1 VKSGS
6 GAGRAVVEKDY
17 KPWLHSPQNAGVGK
31 KKTKQLT
38 RQQKVRQQRG
48 MEKADM
54 TEAKLE
60 KKVEDSKSRA
70 RRVQARRA
78 DWEDLNGDLGVIVPD
93 AVVDTQKSNVKTKTI
108 SDRPEVELDSN
119 MHELPVAAD
128 AEAEQ
133 VLSPGQEATTKVA
146 ELSISGTAA
155 AIASNA
161 ADEVDEIS

>member
-1 VKSGS
+1 
-6 GAGRAVVEKDY
+6 
-17 KPWLHSPQNAGVGK
+17 VGK

-78 DWEDLNGDLGVIVPD
+78 DWEDLNENLGVIVPD

-108 SDRPEVELDSN
+108 SDQPKVELDSN
-119 MHELPVAAD
+119 MHEPPVAAD
-128 AEAEQ
+128 AGAEQ
-133 VLSPGQEATTKVA
+133 ILSPGQEATTKVA

-155 AIASNA
+155 AVAASNA